1 MLIPVAGVYSF
12 SLLHKV
18 PLYEFYLNLLY
29 YSPGDRHLA
38 SCQIS
43 SVTYDVATKIVNV
56 LGKFVFGHN
65 TWE

>member
-1 MLIPVAGVYSF
+1 MSIHVAGVYSF

-38 SCQIS
+38 PCQIS
-43 SVTYDVATKIVNV
+43 TVPYDVATK
-56 LGKFVFGHN
+56 
-65 TWE
+65 